1 MFTTKLK
8 FARDYLLKWFNKK
21 YKSKNLELI
30 NEKKKKKRKCEVE
43 FPIDWENGR
52 CCLCKFVINPT
63 KFDVS

>member
-30 NEKKKKKRKCEVE
+30 NEKKKKEKM
-43 FPIDWENGR
+43 
-52 CCLCKFVINPT
+52 
-63 KFDVS
+63 

>member
-30 NEKKKKKRKCEVE
+30 NEKKKR
-43 FPIDWENGR
+43 ENVKLNFLSIGKTVAVVYAS
-52 CCLCKFVINPT
+52 L
-63 KFDVS
+63 